1 MSQVGFYQ
9 VGGDLRFQHPSYV
22 RRQADEELYQGLKAG
37 EFCYVFNSRQMGK
50 SSLGIQIMQR
60 LKADGYACCFISL
73 SDIGSEAT
81 VDEWYFTV
89 TDKIARK
96 LRISF
101 DISTWWNQHSSLSP
115 LGRFSQ
121 FIETVLLKKIEQK
134 IVIFI
139 DEIDSVRRLK
149 FSTDDFFALIRACH
163 NNRVE
168 QSQYERLT
176 FTLLGV
182 ATPSALIQNE
192 NCTPFNI
199 GQGIY
204 LKGFKLDEALP
215 LAKGLQ
221 EKSSHPEA
229 ILKEVLSWTGGQPF
243 LTQKL
248 CKLLAE
254 STEEVRNENEQQF
267 VERITQEK
275 IISNWE
281 SQDNP
286 EHLKTIRDRLLKNE
300 KSIRRLLEIYHQI
313 LQQEKISSDES
324 SEQSELQLSGL
335 VVNQEGKLKIYNPI
349 YAQVFNQDWL
359 KQKLDELSP
368 YSEAITAWKASNFKD
383 RSRFLQGQALKEA
396 LQWSKD
402 KSLSN
407 LENRFLRESQEFK
420 YSKSLKTLLLIFA
433 SFLIGTIGSGLAVFQ
448 KYGYCP
454 VIEGVVGEKI
464 EDICFRT
471 LITSGEKKA
480 FLSSSNFH
488 LDLGTEYFK
497 KGEYEQAVKLFEQAI
512 EADPT
517 DPVPYIYFNNAKA
530 RLNGESLKLA
540 VVVSIDYYEYA
551 AKEILKG
558 VADAQTQFNQNGG
571 KNGRLLEIVIA
582 NDGNEPVVAKKVAKD
597 LVNDQKILGIIGH
610 HASESS
616 KEALPIY
623 QKKQLAIVSP
633 TSSSSHL
640 KSDVFFRT
648 VNSTKEAAPK
658 YAEYIKQNLHLDKI
672 VVFYKPKSDYS
683 ESLMKDFQEAFA
695 KLGGKVVDDVSLD
708 DPQLDIEKEI
718 NNARKKNV
726 KAALLISNVQT
737 NSVAIAIARMNATF
751 PSQQKLQ
758 LLSAMSLSEE
768 ETIKKGG
775 DAVEG
780 IILASPC
787 LAEKSDYMKR
797 AEARWQPTQIYWR
810 TATSYDATQ
819 AFIKAIE
826 LSPDPTRK
834 EILKQLKSPKLE
846 LRVNKTSGFGLKWSN
861 SNRSNANRK
870 YCLFEIRNHNFE
882 ELP

>member
-1 MSQVGFYQ
+1 MS
-9 VGGDLRFQHPSYV
+9 D
-22 RRQADEELYQGLKAG
+22 DK
-37 EFCYVFNSRQMGK
+37 QMK
-50 SSLGIQIMQR
+50 SFIKDSKLVN
-60 LKADGYACCFISL
+60 LKADGSACCFISL

-121 FIETVLLKKIEQK
+121 FIETVLLQEIKQK

-149 FSTDDFFALIRACH
+149 FSSDDFFALIRACY

-199 GQGIY
+199 GKGIY

-215 LAKGLQ
+215 LAKGLE

-229 ILKEVLSWTGGQPF
+229 IIKEVLSWTGGQPF

-254 STEEVRNENEQQF
+254 STEELRNENEQQF

-286 EHLKTIRDRLLKNE
+286 EHLKTIRDRILKN
-300 KSIRRLLEIYHQI
+300 KRLNRRLLGLYQQIVQKGEIQ
-313 LQQEKISSDES
+313 SNGSP
-324 SEQSELQLSGL
+324 EQWELQLSGL
-335 VVNQEGKLKIYNPI
+335 VVVREEKLKIYNPI
-349 YAQVFNQDWL
+349 YARVFNRNWL
-359 KQKLDELSP
+359 NEKLDELKLRP
-368 YSEAITAWKASNFKD
+368 FSEAIIAWEASNFQDK
-383 RSRFLQGQALKEA
+383 SRLLQGQALIEA
-396 LQWSKD
+396 LEWSKNQD
-402 KSLSN
+402 LTN
-407 LENRFLRESQEFK
+407 LENQFLRDSQEFK
-420 YSKSLKTLLLIFA
+420 YSRSLKSILLIFA
-433 SFLIGTIGSGLAVFQ
+433 SFLIGTISSGGVFFY

-454 VIEGVVGEKI
+454 VLKGVVGEKI

-471 LITSGEKKA
+471 LITSGDKKA

-488 LDLGTEYFK
+488 LNEGTKDFK
-497 KGEYEQAVKLFEQAI
+497 KGEYQQAIKLFEQAI
-512 EADPT
+512 EGDRT
-517 DPVPYIYFNNAKA
+517 DPVPQIYLNNAQA
-530 RLNGESLKLA
+530 RLRGEPLKLA

-551 AKEILKG
+551 ANEVLKG
-558 VADAQTQFNQNGG
+558 VADAQTEFNDNGG
-571 KNGRLLEIVIA
+571 KNGRLLEIVIV

-597 LVNDQKILGIIGH
+597 LVNDKKILGIIGH

-616 KEALPIY
+616 KEAIPIY
-623 QKKQLAIVSP
+623 QKKGLAMISP
-633 TSSSSHL
+633 TSSSSQL

-648 VNSTKEAAPK
+648 ILSTKEAAQK
-658 YAEYIKQNLHLDKI
+658 YAEYIKLNLHLDKI
-672 VVFYKPKSDYS
+672 VVFYKPGSEYS
-683 ESLMKDFQEAFA
+683 ESLTEDFREAFA
-695 KLGGKVVDDVSLD
+695 NLGGKVVEKVSLSD
-708 DPQLDIEKEI
+708 SQLDIEKEI
-718 NNARKKNV
+718 NNTIKNNV
-726 KAALLISNVQT
+726 KAAFLISNVET
-737 NSVAIAIARMNATF
+737 NSVGIAIARINAEINAKF

-758 LLSAMSLSEE
+758 LFTAMSLSEE
-768 ETIKKGG
+768 ETIKKGA
-775 DAVEG
+775 DVVEG
-780 IILASPC
+780 ITLVSPC
-787 LAEKSDYMKR
+787 LTEKSHYMKQ
-797 AEARWQPTQIYWR
+797 AIKRWQQKQINWR

-819 AFIKAIE
+819 AFIEALQLSKE
-826 LSPDPTRK
+826 LTK
-834 EILKQLKSPKLE
+834 EEILNNLNSLKLP
-846 LRVNKTSGFGLKWSN
+846 VHKTSGFGVNWSN
-861 SNRSNANRK
+861 LNHSNANRK
-870 YCLFEIRNHNFE
+870 YCLFEIRNNSFE
-882 ELP
+882 EILEK